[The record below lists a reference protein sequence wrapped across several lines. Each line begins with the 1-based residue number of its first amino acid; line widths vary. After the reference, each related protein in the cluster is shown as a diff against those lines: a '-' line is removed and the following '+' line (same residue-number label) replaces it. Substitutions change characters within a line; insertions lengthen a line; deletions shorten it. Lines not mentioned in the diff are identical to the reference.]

1 MARAMVPT
9 AQDGLT
15 TAARTRRSQRVS
27 RLSRERLLEHCCEQ
41 LGALRRSASGGPG
54 GWRGLPYERLPEKV
68 FELMTSG
75 ETERV
80 AFQR

>member
-1 MARAMVPT
+1 MAGATAPT

-15 TAARTRRSQRVS
+15 MAGRTRRSRS
-27 RLSRERLLEHCCEQ
+27 R
-41 LGALRRSASGGPG
+41 ALRRGAARAPG
-54 GWRGLPYERLPEKV
+54 GWRGLPYERRVERV

-75 ETERV
+75 DGRRV